1 MELRWRKITTTP
13 DRSGNAARP
22 VSVRARHTGS
32 GQWISP
38 RHMNA
43 EQRDI
48 IYEGEGNTGESDDVH
63 TQTYRP
69 LCRTGETSLTL
80 ILRQL

>member
-1 MELRWRKITTTP
+1 MTATP

-38 RHMNA
+38 RHA
-43 EQRDI
+43 RHGCGAARHPFSCLKYRAVALPGIPSAGDI
-48 IYEGEGNTGESDDVH
+48 PPVIAPLVA
-63 TQTYRP
+63 QYRHI
-69 LCRTGETSLTL
+69 R
-80 ILRQL
+80 